1 MTSKPFVVQA
11 HPLQDGGSQAMELD
25 PIFAGSEPEVLRG
38 SVAETLIYSA
48 AGHPDGV
55 TMVFAF
61 IGT

>member
-1 MTSKPFVVQA
+1 
-11 HPLQDGGSQAMELD
+11 MELD

-48 AGHPDGV
+48 ACHPDGV

>member
-1 MTSKPFVVQA
+1 MTSKPFVGQA

-38 SVAETLIYSA
+38 SVAEPLFYSV

-55 TMVFAF
+55 TRVVALVR
-61 IGT
+61 T

>member
-1 MTSKPFVVQA
+1 M
-11 HPLQDGGSQAMELD
+11 DLD
-25 PIFAGSEPEVLRG
+25 PIFHGSEPEVLRG

-48 AGHPDGV
+48 AVHPDGV

>member
-1 MTSKPFVVQA
+1 
-11 HPLQDGGSQAMELD
+11 MELD

-55 TMVFAF
+55 TREFAF